1 LGSRLFGKRW
11 LANLRLYLKLL
22 NKIGLFWAILFVNG
36 LIYEQSNEAI
46 FQLQVSCRGWA
57 VVGIKFPSHNRP
69 FRDRLTATDD
79 RQEQPAQRPFR
90 YSQTEQQKLD

>member
-36 LIYEQSNEAI
+36 LIYEQSNWPL
-46 FQLQVSCRGWA
+46 FQPEVNGRG
-57 VVGIKFPSHNRP
+57 
-69 FRDRLTATDD
+69 
-79 RQEQPAQRPFR
+79 
-90 YSQTEQQKLD
+90 